1 MRCAEQAEAHLSRQ
15 LHRPLVG
22 TYMDS
27 PPIARQ
33 IFQKLMIPT
42 EIEIAAIYSVSKIE
56 VFIKPQ
62 DPDES
67 I

>member
-1 MRCAEQAEAHLSRQ
+1 
-15 LHRPLVG
+15 
-22 TYMDS
+22 MDS

-67 I
+67 IRAPFPLTS